1 MSVTVYYWI
10 LAAVAGLLTAG
21 SALFSAFETA
31 IFSLQP
37 HELERLRRENAWYA
51 QAFNHL
57 LHNSRRLL
65 GVLVLCNV
73 TLNVPL
79 VLIGLYFLHHEV
91 GTFFPLWASAL
102 LLFGLLVLVCDL
114 LPKVAAL
121 LYPHRLVGPAVRVL
135 TPLMGTLE
143 RPLAWMQRVSDRFAE
158 LVVPMTAG
166 HLHPLNQTEME
177 TLLEFGEE
185 NGALHPV
192 ECAIIQEVIR
202 LGDKT
207 VRDCMTPRVDA
218 LCFPDDL
225 TNSELA
231 LRLRTARFR
240 RVPVYGETPDDVLG
254 ILDVRAFL
262 ESEKGEHYT
271 AMLAPPSFVPETMRA
286 VDLLRSFLRRPQSLA
301 IVVDE
306 HGGTEGVVTRAD
318 LVEEVL
324 SDALP
329 GGEKELYLETLGV
342 GRLLASGSARIEEVE
357 EALGVEIA
365 SEGIDTIGGLTF
377 NVVGD
382 LPRLGTVLSLDQ
394 VRITVRRTSRKRVE
408 EVLVEALVN
417 RGGQED

>member
-1 MSVTVYYWI
+1 MSVTIYHWI
-10 LAAVAGLLTAG
+10 LAVSAGALAAG

-31 IFSLQP
+31 LFSLQP
-37 HELERLRRENAWYA
+37 HELERLRREKAWYA

-73 TLNVPL
+73 GLNVPL
-79 VLIGLYFLHHEV
+79 ILIGLYFLHHEG
-91 GTFFPLWASAL
+91 GTVLPLWGSSL
-102 LLFGLLVLVCDL
+102 LLFGLLVLACDL

-121 LYPHRLVGPAVRVL
+121 LYPHQLVAPAVRVL
-135 TPLMGTLE
+135 NPLMTALE
-143 RPLAWMQRVSDRFAE
+143 RPLTWMQRVSDQFAE
-158 LVVPMTAG
+158 HVVPKTAG

-177 TLLEFGEE
+177 TLLEFGQE

-225 TNSELA
+225 TNAELA
-231 LRLRTARFR
+231 LRLRAARFR

-262 ESEKGEHYT
+262 EGENGDHYT

-286 VDLLRSFLRRPQSLA
+286 VDLLRSFLRRPQALA

-329 GGEKELYLETLGV
+329 GGDKELYIEALGD

-357 EALGVEIA
+357 EERA
-365 SEGIDTIGGLTF
+365 EG
-377 NVVGD
+377 
-382 LPRLGTVLSLDQ
+382 
-394 VRITVRRTSRKRVE
+394 
-408 EVLVEALVN
+408 
-417 RGGQED
+417 